1 MDEALASANRRIDD
15 MSFKDP
21 TARAAAAM
29 ARKPAE
35 SATSTAKAEEPKPD
49 GSGTVPEIE
58 RS

>member
-1 MDEALASANRRIDD
+1 

-35 SATSTAKAEEPKPD
+35 SATSTAKAEEPKAD